1 MRLRSIWSAVGLMAA
16 VVALTVAFV
25 ALPAS
30 AEDSTSGGGSQ
41 QNVLRIGWAQNPS
54 TINPFVG
61 LDEESY
67 TIWAMNWDLLV
78 NFSPKDLS
86 PAPGIAKSWKVS
98 NGGKTVTFKLDPNAK
113 WSDGQPI
120 TSADVKYSLE
130 VLGGNGGLFTSY
142 TNNVTSIETPDK
154 DTVVVNTS
162 KPDAR
167 IVGGLFIYI
176 IPKHIWGKVPVDELT
191 GSYQPDTPLVGSG
204 PYIVTDFERGKITK
218 LDRNPNFRGPK
229 PKFDEIQ
236 FITYGNQ
243 DAVERALQLGEID
256 LVAEVQASTFEQLG
270 NEPNIDTFRS
280 STPAFTEL
288 AFNLCSKK
296 DCPDAQFNPAVQDRA
311 VRQAIGYAVDR
322 NRINEIAA
330 RGTSYIGHGL
340 LPEFYKSFFEL
351 PAMDYNPPDLEK
363 ANQIL
368 DDAGYTRQ
376 GDGVRSKDGNDL
388 SFDLYVR
395 SESPYNIQAAK
406 LVAEQADKIGVKFNV
421 QVVSTDKLTEL
432 TVRKENGKP
441 APDFDTF
448 IWGWGGDPYDP
459 SFLLSL
465 LTTGEIGTSSDSFF
479 SDPEYDRL
487 YQKQSTQFN
496 TEARKQTIQQMIAIA
511 QRDLPYLVLTYDP
524 NLQAY
529 RTDRIANV
537 SPQCP
542 QDETGD
548 ILCEQVGY
556 APLVTLE
563 PASGASDGGGGSSTG
578 IIIAIVAVVAGAIVF
593 FVVRSRRRRN
603 EPLELEE

>member
-1 MRLRSIWSAVGLMAA
+1 MRLRSIWTAAGLLTAIAA
-16 VVALTVAFV
+16 LSVALIV
-25 ALPAS
+25 LPAS
-30 AEDSTSGGGSQ
+30 AADSTTGDSGSQ
-41 QNVLRIGWAQNPS
+41 NKVLRIGWAQNPS

-61 LDEESY
+61 LDEEAY

-86 PAPGIAKSWKVS
+86 PSPGVAKSWKIS
-98 NGGKTVTFKLDPNAK
+98 DGGKTITFKLDPNAK

-130 VLGGNGGLFTSY
+130 VLGGNGALFTSY
-142 TNNVTSIETPDK
+142 TDNVKSIETPNP
-154 DTVVVNTS
+154 DTVVIKTT

-167 IVGGLFIYI
+167 IVGGLFIYV
-176 IPKHIWGKVPVDELT
+176 IPKHIWGKVPVDQLT
-191 GSYQPDTPLVGSG
+191 GSYQPDMPLVGSG
-204 PYIVTDFERGKITK
+204 PYVVTDFERGKIAK
-218 LDRNPNFRGPK
+218 LDRNPNFSGPK
-229 PKFDEIQ
+229 PAFDEIQ
-236 FITYGNQ
+236 FITYGSQ
-243 DAVERALQLGEID
+243 DAVERALQLGEVD
-256 LVAEVQASTFEQLG
+256 LDLEVQAATYNSLG
-270 NEPNIDTFRS
+270 DEPNIDTFRS

-288 AFNLCSKK
+288 AFNLCSEKN
-296 DCPDAQFNPAVQDRA
+296 CPDAKFNPAVQDRA

-340 LPEFYKSFFEL
+340 LPEFYKSFYEK
-351 PAMDYNPPDLEK
+351 PAMDYEPPDVDK

-368 DDAGYTRQ
+368 DDAGYTRS

-388 SFDLYVR
+388 SFNLYVR
-395 SESPYNIQAAK
+395 SESPFNIQAAK
-406 LVAEQADKIGVKFNV
+406 LVQEEAKAIGVDFNV

-432 TVRKENGKP
+432 TTQTENGKP

-465 LTTGEIGTSSDSFF
+465 LTTGEIGNSSDSFF
-479 SDPEYDRL
+479 SNPTYDRL
-487 YQKQSTQFN
+487 YQKQSTQFD
-496 TEARKQTIQQMIAIA
+496 TEARKQTIQKMIAIS
-511 QRDLPYLVLTYDP
+511 QRDLPYLVLTQDP

-529 RTDRIANV
+529 RTDRIGNV

-542 QDETGD
+542 QDDTGD
-548 ILCEQVGY
+548 IICEQVGY
-556 APLVTLE
+556 APLSTLTPTGE
-563 PASGASDGGGGSSTG
+563 DTASGGSSTG
-578 IIIAIVAVVAGAIVF
+578 IIIAIAVVVVAGAVF
-593 FVVRSRRRRN
+593 LIVRSRRRKG